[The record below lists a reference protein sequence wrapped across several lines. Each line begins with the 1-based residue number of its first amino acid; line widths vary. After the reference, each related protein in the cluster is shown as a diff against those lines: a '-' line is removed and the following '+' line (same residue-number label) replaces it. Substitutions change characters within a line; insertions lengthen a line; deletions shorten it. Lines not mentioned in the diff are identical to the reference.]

1 MFLRLSRLALLAA
14 LSLVFAP
21 PMQAQWRSEDWQPI
35 TPADLAMKEVPGKPG
50 APAVLLFYAAYEDD
64 NTHNKF
70 FYYRV
75 KILSEKGLKYA
86 DVEIPYWR
94 NEGGA
99 FSNFKA
105 RTIQPDGS
113 IVEFKGSPYEK
124 IVVKAKGI
132 KLLAKAFSF
141 PDVRVG
147 SIVEFKYK
155 WGWDA
160 ESRYL
165 INTEWTLQH
174 ELHTVRALYS
184 YYPYQ
189 KEFHFSKYG
198 LGRMSYVNNRPAAN
212 AKITPKNNRGYIE
225 LELQNVPGFDQEQ
238 HAPPEAELKPQ
249 IRFYYGGD
257 NIKSAPDF
265 WGRESRDWHSAI
277 EKFSGNR
284 QEVREEAQK
293 VIGSETDPQKKL
305 RALYMR
311 AQQVRNLTYER
322 PRSAEEIKR
331 EKLEENKHAG
341 ELLARGYGTSYDITR
356 FFVAL
361 ARAAGFPAEVVRVS
375 ERDELF
381 FDINVLAAEQLKS
394 EVVLVNLNGKEL
406 FLDPGTRFCPFGL
419 IRWPVSSAAA
429 RKLDSKGGSFFQMPN
444 PASNGAITR
453 RKGQL
458 TLAEDGTLK
467 GQIIVELSGQEAL
480 SRRLAALKMDEFGR
494 NKDFEDDI
502 KGLLHPSAQVK
513 LIKATGWEASE
524 EPLVAEFDLEIPG
537 YASLAG
543 KRMLLPTG
551 IFQAQQRNPF
561 APTER
566 MHPVYFEYPYQE
578 LDNIRIKLPTG
589 YQLESMPPEQ
599 KQNFP
604 YGAILTS
611 RGAQSGE
618 IFLGRGFQME
628 SLFLPVEHYAG
639 LREFYNKV
647 QIVDEE
653 QVVLRRANSTSASN

>member
-1 MFLRLSRLALLAA
+1 MFLRFTGSVLWGVMSLAFA
-14 LSLVFAP
+14 LP
-21 PMQAQWRSEDWQPI
+21 TQAQWRSEDWQPI
-35 TPADLAMKEVPGKPG
+35 TRADLEMKEVPGQPG

-64 NTHNKF
+64 NTYSKF
-70 FYYRV
+70 FYHRI
-75 KILSEKGLKYA
+75 KILSEKGLRWA
-86 DVEIPYWR
+86 DVDIPYWR

-99 FSNFKA
+99 ISDLKA
-105 RTIQPDGS
+105 RTIRPDGS
-113 IVEFKGSPYEK
+113 IVEFQGKVFDKVLEKRKGNK
-124 IVVKAKGI
+124 I
-132 KLLAKAFSF
+132 LAKTFSF
-141 PDVRVG
+141 PEATAG
-147 SIVEFKYK
+147 SIVEYKYR

-160 ESRYL
+160 ETRYL
-165 INTEWTLQH
+165 FNTRWLLQH
-174 ELHTVRALYS
+174 ELYTVRALYS
-184 YYPYQ
+184 YYSYQ
-189 KEFHFSKYG
+189 KDFHFGKYG
-198 LGRMSYVNNRPAAN
+198 LGRMSYVNNRMAAN
-212 AKITPKNNRGYIE
+212 AKITPQNNRGYIE
-225 LELQNVPGFDQEQ
+225 LELKNVPGLGKEP
-238 HAPPEAELKPQ
+238 HAPPDSELMPQ

-265 WGRESRDWHSAI
+265 WSREARDWYGAI
-277 EKFSGNR
+277 EKFVGDR
-284 QEVREEAQK
+284 KEVREEAQK
-293 VIGSETDPQKKL
+293 VVGSESDPEKKL
-305 RALYMR
+305 RALYAR

-341 ELLARGYGTSYDITR
+341 EVLARGYGSSYDVTR

-361 ARAAGFPAEVVRVS
+361 ARASGFSAEVVRVS
-375 ERDELF
+375 EREELF
-381 FDINVLAAEQLKS
+381 FDINVLDADQLKA
-394 EVVLVNLNGKEL
+394 EVVAVSLNGKEF

-419 IRWPVSSAAA
+419 IRWSVTSAAG

-444 PASNGAITR
+444 PVSTGAVTR

-467 GQIIVELSGQEAL
+467 GEIAIELSGQEAL
-480 SRRLAALKMDEFGR
+480 SRRMAALKLDEFGR

-502 KGLLHPSAQVK
+502 KGRLHPSAQVK
-513 LIKATGWEASE
+513 LVKATGWESSE
-524 EPLVAEFDLEIPG
+524 EPLVGEFSIEIPG

-543 KRMLLPTG
+543 KRMVFPTG

-578 LDNIRIKLPTG
+578 LDNIRIKLPAG
-589 YQLESMPPEQ
+589 YQLERMPPEQ
-599 KQNFP
+599 KQSFP
-604 YGAILTS
+604 YGAIHTS

-639 LREFYNKV
+639 LREFYSKV
-647 QIVDEE
+647 QIADEE
-653 QVVLRRANSTSASN
+653 QVVIRRADSTAASN